1 MGIDGDAEKGWLRDS
16 ESQRG
21 ATMSVGVLS
30 VSLILFFSPPE
41 KMCHFWLID
50 VIHFPFI

>member
-21 ATMSVGVLS
+21 VTMSVGVLS
-30 VSLILFFSPPE
+30 VSLIIFFRLR
-41 KMCHFWLID
+41 KKC
-50 VIHFPFI
+50 VIFG